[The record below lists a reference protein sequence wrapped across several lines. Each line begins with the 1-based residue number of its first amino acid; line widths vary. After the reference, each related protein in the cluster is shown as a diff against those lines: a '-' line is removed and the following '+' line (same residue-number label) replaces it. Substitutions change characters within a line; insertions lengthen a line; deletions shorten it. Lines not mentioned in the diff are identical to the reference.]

1 MTDTE
6 KTELFAAL
14 AALTDLYP
22 HWRVGQLI
30 SNVAGWADVDIWNVE
45 DHQLLSASREHLGGA
60 SPVDSIVHPKAFEL
74 NGAKRSPDVIK

>member
-30 SNVAGWADVDIWNVE
+30 SNVAGWADATNRAN
-45 DHQLLSASREHLGGA
+45 HEHFWCPNGGL
-60 SPVDSIVHPKAFEL
+60 PL
-74 NGAKRSPDVIK
+74 TG